1 MTKIKRYEQNNT
13 ASGDDKYFYV
23 VTLEVE
29 YTVKQF
35 IEAILTRSFYSNEY
49 GYIKI
54 HNEAQ
59 MYLSEQKIKY
69 SKGKL
74 TSNIAE
80 LERMPLDSKIISIGV
95 WYTWTS
101 TDYVLKIQK

>member
-1 MTKIKRYEQNNT
+1 MTKIKRYELNNT
-13 ASGDDKYFYV
+13 ASGDGTNAYKIV
-23 VTLEVE
+23 LEKE
-29 YTVKQF
+29 CTVKEF

-54 HNEAQ
+54 DNEAQ

>member
-13 ASGDDKYFYV
+13 ASGDGTNAYKIV
-23 VTLEVE
+23 LEKE
-29 YTVKQF
+29 CTVKEF
-35 IEAILTRSFYSNEY
+35 IATILSSYSDEW
-49 GYIKI
+49 GYIGIENKI
-54 HNEAQ
+54 EPF
-59 MYLSEQKIKY
+59 LGKPKIEY

-74 TSNIAE
+74 IGTIAE

-101 TDYVLKIQK
+101 TDYVLKNQK

>member
-13 ASGDDKYFYV
+13 ASGDDKYSCV
-23 VTLEVE
+23 VTLEIE
-29 YTVKQF
+29 YTIKEF
-35 IEAILTRSFYSNEY
+35 IESILTRSFYTNEY

-54 HNEAQ
+54 DNEAQ

-69 SKGKL
+69 SNGKL
-74 TSNIAE
+74 ISNIAE

-95 WYTWTS
+95 LYTWTS

>member
-13 ASGDDKYFYV
+13 ASGDDKYSCV
-23 VTLEVE
+23 VTLEIE
-29 YTVKQF
+29 YTVKEF

-54 HNEAQ
+54 DNEAQ

-69 SKGKL
+69 SNGKL
-74 TSNIAE
+74 TAGAKSPPTSAGKSDAP
-80 LERMPLDSKIISIGV
+80 RIG
-95 WYTWTS
+95 
-101 TDYVLKIQK
+101 

>member
-1 MTKIKRYEQNNT
+1 MTKIKRYKQNNT
-13 ASGDDKYFYV
+13 ASGDDKYSCV
-23 VTLEVE
+23 VILEIE
-29 YTVKQF
+29 YTVKEF

-54 HNEAQ
+54 DNEAQ

-95 WYTWTS
+95 LYTWTS